1 MKKLLCILLIIAVCV
16 PPVSG
21 AALLTRAAAAREPD
35 ALYSAAAGIV
45 AYKKAEMGI
54 SPEAPLFSGAFLGG
68 AGSTAGDWYPL
79 GMAAFGMAD
88 DYEAYLSA
96 LRADVRAR
104 YETAEKLS
112 AGKAT
117 EWHRIALAAMACGA
131 DPTRFCQTAEGA
143 AVDLVGDGVFLR
155 KNVGRQGV
163 NGYIWA
169 LVALNAGNFAAPGN
183 ALNTRESLASELLS
197 RQLPDGGWALS
208 GSVSDT
214 DVTAMALF
222 ALAPLAK
229 TGGAAAQAAGRAVA
243 LLSARQ
249 EENGGYSLG
258 GIANCESCAVVLT
271 ALCCLGIDPE
281 TDARFLKNGASAVD
295 ALFSYRLP
303 DGSFTH
309 SYESDPEDPSAVP
322 NEPNDLSCQQALYA
336 LGALYRLRAGGPS
349 VFDFT
354 SASLSDAGW
363 DAAPAAPNAAEE
375 AAENVKRGLAAF
387 FGDESRRKTAVT
399 AALAV
404 VVALAAVALV
414 LRAKKR
420 KRE

>member
-21 AALLTRAAAAREPD
+21 AALLTRAAALDTD

-54 SPEAPLFSGAFLGG
+54 SPEAPLFSGAFLSG
-68 AGSTAGDWYPL
+68 AGSTAGDWYPV

-104 YETAEKLS
+104 YGTAEKLS

-131 DPTRFCQTAEGA
+131 DPTRFCQTAEGE
-143 AVDLVGDGVFLR
+143 AVDLIGDGVFFR

-169 LVALNAGNFAAPGN
+169 LVALNAGGFAAPEN
-183 ALNTRESLASELLS
+183 ALNTRESLAGELLS

-229 TGGAAAQAAGRAVA
+229 TGGAAAQAAGRAVE

-281 TDARFLKNGASAVD
+281 TDARFLKNGAGVAD
-295 ALFSYRLP
+295 ALFSYRLS

-336 LGALYRLRAGGPS
+336 LGALYRLRTGGPS

-354 SASLSDAGW
+354 SASLSDACW

-387 FGDESRRKTAVT
+387 FGDEGRRKTAVT

-404 VVALAAVALV
+404 VIVLAAATLV

-420 KRE
+420 KRA